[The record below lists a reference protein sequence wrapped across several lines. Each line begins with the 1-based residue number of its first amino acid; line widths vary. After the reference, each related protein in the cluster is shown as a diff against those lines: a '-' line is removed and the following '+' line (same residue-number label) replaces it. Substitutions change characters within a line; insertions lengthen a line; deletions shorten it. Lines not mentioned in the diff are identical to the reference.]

1 MTIIEKISS
10 VRNIILSLRLNAGHR
25 QGDGVDS
32 SARFH
37 LPLQGRRR
45 AAFARASFA
54 RSSMLGDTRYPDHRV
69 RPFQRAF
76 QLFRS
81 EKGKQGCIAYDI
93 RPRGTRYPGFRDSA
107 SSACTLKLELHR
119 YFETFRSFMQ
129 WKVGVSFSTE
139 HRLLRFQDAP
149 PVFFHTVPGTLIR
162 VCHVSLLAPRD

>member
-1 MTIIEKISS
+1 MPGIGRGTASTRARDSTCLFRGGDEP
-10 VRNIILSLRLNAGHR
+10 LSHALLSRVPQCSGTPDIR
-25 QGDGVDS
+25 I
-32 SARFH
+32 
-37 LPLQGRRR
+37 
-45 AAFARASFA
+45 
-54 RSSMLGDTRYPDHRV
+54 DHRV